1 MKMKKLVVVFA
12 VFASI
17 TSIAQTKIG
26 HVNTQKLLDTLP
38 SRKAAM
44 AQVQDFEKR
53 GVDELKEMES
63 DLQKRY
69 TKYMSEQATLSPI
82 IKQNEEEQLQKKQQ
96 AMQMREQEIQ
106 QKMQQLG
113 NELNE
118 PILKRVKKA
127 IEIVAGRRKLN
138 YVVDESSTLY
148 FAGGTDITS
157 EVLVELLRLDAI
169 EAPVKK

>member
-1 MKMKKLVVVFA
+1 MKKLVVVFA
-12 VFASI
+12 IFASL

-38 SRKAAM
+38 SRKVAM
-44 AQVQDFEKR
+44 SQIEDFEKR
-53 GVDELKEMES
+53 GMEELKEMEA

-69 TKYMSEQATLSPI
+69 SKYMSEQATLSPI

-96 AMQMREQEIQ
+96 AMQMREQELQ

-127 IEIVAGRRKLN
+127 IEIVAARKKLS
-138 YVVDESSTLY
+138 YVIDESSTLY
-148 FAGGTDITS
+148 FAGGINVTS
-157 EVLVELLRLDAI
+157 EVMVELLKLDAI
-169 EAPVKK
+169 EAPQKK

>member
-1 MKMKKLVVVFA
+1 MKKLVVVFA
-12 VFASI
+12 IFVSL
-17 TSIAQTKIG
+17 TSIAQSKIG

-38 SRKAAM
+38 SRKVAM
-44 AQVQDFEKR
+44 SQIEDFEKR
-53 GVDELKEMES
+53 GMEELKEMEA

-69 TKYMSEQATLSPI
+69 SKYMSEQATLSPI

-96 AMQMREQEIQ
+96 AMQLREQELQ

-113 NELNE
+113 TELNE

-127 IEIVAGRRKLN
+127 IEIVAGRKKLS

-148 FAGGTDITS
+148 FAGGIDITG
-157 EVLVELLRLDAI
+157 EVRTELLRLDAI

>member
-1 MKMKKLVVVFA
+1 M
-12 VFASI
+12 
-17 TSIAQTKIG
+17 
-26 HVNTQKLLDTLP
+26 
-38 SRKAAM
+38 
-44 AQVQDFEKR
+44 E
-53 GVDELKEMES
+53 ELKEMEA

-69 TKYMSEQATLSPI
+69 SKYMAEQSTLSPI

-96 AMQMREQEIQ
+96 AMQLREQELQ

-113 NELNE
+113 TELNE

-127 IEIVAGRRKLN
+127 IEIVAGRRKLS

-157 EVLVELLRLDAI
+157 EVMAELLRLDAI